1 LPAAFGEVEAEAALT
16 FEAVDEGDDRVEV
29 DEVILAGPLADEE
42 AEAEADPLD
51 IDIDIEELALMLI
64 ELDMLEFE
72 DMDEFDDIELAEA
85 EALGI
90 AARLA
95 DPPPIVEKG
104 VHWEVAPAGW
114 GAGVVGSPWL
124 KVEPEYTPGASSV
137 GSPSQLS
144 NPGSNDPG
152 MVKPQL
158 TTRQRPCSHYRPKR
172 ERRLTDIVDMLT
184 VGRGFRSIDTCSD
197 TEVVYPS
204 ALNQL
209 IRERVTYWK
218 T

>member
-1 LPAAFGEVEAEAALT
+1 MIPLISILPAAFGEVDAEAALT
-16 FEAVDEGDDRVEV
+16 AEPVAEGEVDRVE
-29 DEVILAGPLADEE
+29 EVILAGPLADEE

-51 IDIDIEELALMLI
+51 MVMDMEELEDMVILDIL
-64 ELDMLEFE
+64 ELEDMDMLEFD
-72 DMDEFDDIELAEA
+72 DMELAEA
-85 EALGI
+85 LAEADAI

-114 GAGVVGSPWL
+114 GAGVVGSPWE

-152 MVKPQL
+152 IVKPQL
-158 TTRQRPCSHYRPKR
+158 TFH
-172 ERRLTDIVDMLT
+172 
-184 VGRGFRSIDTCSD
+184 
-197 TEVVYPS
+197 
-204 ALNQL
+204 
-209 IRERVTYWK
+209 
-218 T
+218 